1 MAEVDN
7 EDKDWEFLVGSLETF
22 NTMKYIQQNIKP
34 LAFISIFAC
43 IGHFFGSALNGAVL
57 GLLIVSAVT
66 LFL

>member
-1 MAEVDN
+1 
-7 EDKDWEFLVGSLETF
+7 
-22 NTMKYIQQNIKP
+22 MKYIQQNITP

-66 LFL
+66 LFLQ